1 MVGLAYSNLEKAWY
15 LVTELPALRFQSTAD
30 TYTGPDKCVQGQ
42 TSVCISGEMKSLA
55 EALTRAL
62 LTTVR
67 VLLPM
72 ELNTGNTRQ
81 SKGAGSLPK
90 PRTLV
95 HGW

>member
-1 MVGLAYSNLEKAWY
+1 M
-15 LVTELPALRFQSTAD
+15 STAD